1 VKAIVD
7 THVFLWAISGDSR
20 LSKRHCELWQDESSE
35 LFLSFASVWEM
46 LIKAGLGK
54 LPLPTPHSSYIFK
67 QMESNRLAYLGIR
80 PAHFTELE
88 SLPPLHRDPFDRM
101 LVAQARAERMP
112 VATADPLV
120 RRYGVKVL

>member
-1 VKAIVD
+1 MKALVD
-7 THVFLWAISGDSR
+7 THVFLWAITGDPR
-20 LSKRHCELWQDESSE
+20 LSKRHRALWLDESSE

-67 QMESNRLAYLGIR
+67 QMESNRLTYLGIR

-112 VATADPLV
+112 VATVDPLL
-120 RRYGVKVL
+120 RRYGVKIL

>member
-1 VKAIVD
+1 VRVLVD
-7 THVFLWAISGDSR
+7 THVFLWAITGDPR
-20 LSKRHCELWQDESSE
+20 LSKRHRDLWLDDSSE

-67 QMESNRLAYLGIR
+67 QMDNNRLTYLGIR
-80 PAHFTELE
+80 PAYFTELE

-101 LVAQARAERMP
+101 LVAQARAERMS
-112 VATADPLV
+112 VATVDPLR
-120 RRYGVKVL
+120 RRYGVKVV

>member
-1 VKAIVD
+1 MKAIVD

-20 LSKRHCELWQDESSE
+20 LSKRHRQLWLDESSE

-67 QMESNRLAYLGIR
+67 QMEKNRLTYLGIR
-80 PAHFTELE
+80 PAYFTELE
-88 SLPPLHRDPFDRM
+88 FLPPLHRDPFDRM

-112 VATADPLV
+112 LANVNPLLP
-120 RRYGVKVL
+120 RYGIKVL